1 MSVKRSSN
9 KRKRLIEGS
18 SMFMAPEEDPMSKFR
33 IDSCEFLNH
42 ITKRGVCSKCLKS
55 RMYYCYSCGI
65 PIDSVKDKIPKV
77 QLPVKVDIIK
87 HPQEVEGKSTSAHA
101 AVLAPGFVRIFIYPD
116 FPDYTDERV
125 ILVFPG
131 KNAVSLEE
139 CFQKESAKSFAYLNV
154 AENFKT
160 QCLSSQVD
168 SLCGTKHCPVDDKT
182 STGNQVPSKDDGTR
196 GSCTLATGYTFCKL
210 HGSVTM
216 YGSLQ
221 CTCSRDNRFLCQDV
235 ERRGIHYRKDWCAAN
250 SVVSSHIDRCQ
261 DSSQIE
267 NSQPPFDRVIFI
279 DSTWKQTKRLYGDE
293 RIRALPCV
301 FLSSHTSLFWRYQRG
316 KPREYLATIEAI
328 YYFFVELDGLLKPG
342 EPYLHQFDNLLFF
355 FKFMYHK
362 IRTLYEPRKLKAYQT
377 EEG

>member
-18 SMFMAPEEDPMSKFR
+18 SMFMALEEDPMSRFR

-101 AVLAPGFVRIFIYPD
+101 VVLAPGFVRIFIYPD

-139 CFQKESAKSFAYLNV
+139 CFQKESAKSFSCFNV
-154 AENFKT
+154 AEDSKP

-182 STGNQVPSKDDGTR
+182 STGNQVPSKVDGTR

-221 CTCSRDNRFLCQDV
+221 CTTCSRDNRFLCQDV
-235 ERRGIHYRKDWCAAN
+235 ERREIHSRKDWCAA
-250 SVVSSHIDRCQ
+250 SSMVSSHMDRCQ
-261 DSSQIE
+261 DSSQIK

-279 DSTWKQTKRLYGDE
+279 DSSALCLSVITHISVLEVSTRKTPGIFGHHRSHLLLLCGTGWSVETR
-293 RIRALPCV
+293 RAIPSPV
-301 FLSSHTSLFWRYQRG
+301 
-316 KPREYLATIEAI
+316 
-328 YYFFVELDGLLKPG
+328 
-342 EPYLHQFDNLLFF
+342 
-355 FKFMYHK
+355 
-362 IRTLYEPRKLKAYQT
+362 
-377 EEG
+377 